1 MPLRLIEDAGNTD
14 KRPLLVSISAHAL
27 SSVGF
32 GLSIIAIWMH
42 WLFPPCNELEQDQ
55 LIHYVRQPARN
66 GHRQSSPSQHGTS
79 PPSSR
84 AAHSP
89 IHTKRVSFADAKKK
103 HHATRRAVAP
113 NPDVAAPNPHPVV
126 PDGLPV
132 VISVPRC
139 KSPQPIADDVTAPTT
154 PTSSSSTIVQSVDEK
169 KKDGDPLSLPIPSKS
184 SPPTGAVQKSDGF
197 FARRNPCKKHRTGSL
212 SEKSSESSQTRERCS
227 RAMSLKSP
235 LEKLSS
241 RALPRSATFSF
252 GTRHSRPVPRTMPYG
267 PPYFA
272 TPPLPIDDAPS
283 DSSRKVRRNATVGD

>member
-1 MPLRLIEDAGNTD
+1 MPLRLIEDAGNADNTD

-55 LIHYVRQPARN
+55 LIHRQPARN
-66 GHRQSSPSQHGTS
+66 GHRQPSP

-89 IHTKRVSFADAKKK
+89 IHTKRVSFADAKKR

-169 KKDGDPLSLPIPSKS
+169 KKDGDPLSLSSPSPIPSKS
-184 SPPTGAVQKSDGF
+184 SPPTGAAQKSDGF
-197 FARRNPCKKHRTGSL
+197 FARRNPCKKRRTGSL
-212 SEKSSESSQTRERCS
+212 SEKSLEPSQTRERCS
-227 RAMSLKSP
+227 RATSLKSP

-283 DSSRKVRRNATVGD
+283 DSRKVRRNATVGD